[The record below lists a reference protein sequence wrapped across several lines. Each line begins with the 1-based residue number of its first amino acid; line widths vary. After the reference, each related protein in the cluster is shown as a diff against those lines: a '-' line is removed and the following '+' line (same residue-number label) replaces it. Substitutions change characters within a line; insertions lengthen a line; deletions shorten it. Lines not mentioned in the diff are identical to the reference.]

1 MSFCISSI
9 HGRLEGWIKTYLLL
23 LRYTD
28 MELFLVSWNV
38 NGIRAAVRNGFLEFL
53 EKYNPDILALQ
64 EIKAKEDNVPME
76 VRYYEGYHK
85 YWNPAERKGYAGTA
99 LFTKIK
105 PLNVKFGIGDERF
118 DLEGRA
124 ITAEYEKFF
133 LVNAYFP
140 NAQHGLTRLDFK
152 LEFDNEIHQ
161 YLNSLRKEKPVV
173 LCGDFN
179 VAHKEIDLANP
190 KQNEK
195 NAGFTSEERAWMDKF
210 LQDGYVDTFRMFTKE
225 GGHYSWW
232 TYRFK
237 ARERNIGWRVD
248 YFVVSEELRNKVKKS
263 WIMSEVYGSDHA
275 PVAMILEI

>member
-1 MSFCISSI
+1 
-9 HGRLEGWIKTYLLL
+9 
-23 LRYTD
+23 
-28 MELFLVSWNV
+28 MEILLVSWNV
-38 NGIRAAVRNGFLEFL
+38 NGIRACVRNGFLDFL
-53 EKYNPDILALQ
+53 EKYKPDILALQ
-64 EIKAKEDNVPME
+64 EIKATENDVPME

-85 YWNPAERKGYAGTA
+85 YWNPAKRKGYAGTA
-99 LFTKIK
+99 LFTKIE
-105 PLNVKFGIGDERF
+105 PLNVSFGIGDEKF
-118 DLEGRA
+118 DSEGRV

-152 LEFDNEIHQ
+152 IEFDEKIHA
-161 YLNSLRKEKPVV
+161 YLNELRKKKPVI

-195 NAGFTSEERAWMDKF
+195 NAGFTPEERAWMDRF
-210 LQDGYVDTFRMFTKE
+210 LEDGYVDTFRMFTKE
-225 GGHYSWW
+225 GGHYTWW

-248 YFVVSEELRNKVKKS
+248 YFVVSEDLKDRVKKS